1 MHLLPTTLGKL
12 ADLTE
17 KYDGRFALSNVR
29 LRVHGDNTFTAEAT
43 DTKCL
48 LRVTGPCVASAD
60 QFPDCVPG
68 LTTAPNGKTDA
79 LVPAS
84 AWKKTFGAAKKLT
97 GRTRTPALRALAVAI
112 GERVTTFGATDHT
125 SHQCETV
132 ENGEGK
138 FPPTDAI
145 LSQRESDLRARFSV
159 DPLLLA
165 ELLRTV
171 ADTACDEET
180 MRVDFEVRQPNQVV
194 TIRAGRRDGV
204 RAHAVIMPL
213 TDGDDTPKDKGAGD
227 AADENR
233 DVIELEKRAGTLAAE
248 NEALRAVAA
257 DLSAE
262 AIAAGTENT
271 ELREQVRTLKELLA
285 ARENRIAEL
294 TRTGPAPAL
303 VPSTRPLSRA
313 ERLGRLVGGVK

>member
-1 MHLLPTTLGKL
+1 MRP
-12 ADLTE
+12 
-17 KYDGRFALSNVR
+17 
-29 LRVHGDNTFTAEAT
+29 
-43 DTKCL
+43 
-48 LRVTGPCVASAD
+48 AD

-68 LTTAPNGKTDA
+68 LTTAPNGKQTDA
-79 LVPAS
+79 LGPGEPPGRKRVL
-84 AWKKTFGAAKKLT
+84 GAAKKLT
-97 GRTRTPALRALAVAI
+97 GRTRTPALRALAVKI

-145 LSQRESDLRARFSV
+145 LSKPRESDLRAAFSV

-180 MRVDFEVRQPNQVV
+180 MRVDFEVRKPNQVV

-213 TDGDDTPKDKGAGD
+213 TGGDEPPTD
-227 AADENR
+227 
-233 DVIELEKRAGTLAAE
+233 KRARGM
-248 NEALRAVAA
+248 R
-257 DLSAE
+257 
-262 AIAAGTENT
+262 
-271 ELREQVRTLKELLA
+271 
-285 ARENRIAEL
+285 L
-294 TRTGPAPAL
+294 TRTA
-303 VPSTRPLSRA
+303 T
-313 ERLGRLVGGVK
+313 